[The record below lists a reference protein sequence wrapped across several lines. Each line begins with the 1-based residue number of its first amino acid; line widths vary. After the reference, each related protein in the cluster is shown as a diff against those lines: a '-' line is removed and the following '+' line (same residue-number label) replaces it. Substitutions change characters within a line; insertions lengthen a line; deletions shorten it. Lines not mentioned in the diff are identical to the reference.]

1 MALLILKDDGSSI
14 YFDDNV
20 WWANYYALIEVDAL
34 VTTLPSVSGENYIG
48 QYEGHSYFWTSTDN
62 NYWPQH
68 RNRYHR
74 PSEGIY
80 LLEINTKA
88 EADWLRAQG
97 VYNHYWVGLV
107 RELTY
112 ENDWGLDTDK
122 GWVWYKSG
130 VPFPAG
136 SQSSAASATTI
147 SETTLLAGS
156 SYTYTVTYTITQ
168 SDIETGGIS
177 NTILVTALTPTSTVV
192 SKVSDDPSTVEPDDI
207 TQTTLVR
214 SPTLNVT
221 KSATVSDVNGNSL
234 NDSGD
239 VVTYTIV
246 VSNTGNIRLSSVT
259 LSDTLEDAFFTDLS
273 SSVIGPVFVSASLG
287 SSEGTLKVGEQA
299 NYTAS
304 VTITPEMLANG
315 FIANTVVATASSTAG
330 LVSDSSD
337 DPNTAEENDP
347 TRTFLQ
353 TNPEINITKT
363 VTQTSENGDGFI
375 SPGDVITYT
384 IIVSNTG
391 NLNLL
396 NPQLTDTTVDGAGNI
411 LSTSTFT
418 LTNATPGSSLSEILT
433 NGQLT
438 LQMSYTLE
446 QSTVNSGL
454 VSNSIVV
461 SSVPFGQST
470 PVTDVSDDPTTP
482 AADDPTVFNIPEV
495 TGVDLEKTFETVDV
509 NNNGAVD
516 LGDVIRYNFT
526 ITNNGNT
533 DIQNITISDNL
544 VGGPSNTALTQ
555 QIATDRATVNGLKQS
570 FHIDN
575 NNSNHTGSRSIAEDA
590 NQPQYLPDGIEYY
603 LPPGLFTNAELTSST
618 KWNNLIS
625 EGRGYIRVNPANP
638 SGGHQ
643 ITDTNYGARAIRG
656 NNQRANTYLIY
667 DVQPNTTYTFSVYVM
682 GSLGTDFILF
692 AHGGYNLPHQ
702 DNNIQ
707 SSEVSKTFTL
717 DQNYKYKRYEIVF
730 TTGAA
735 VGNGR
740 FGFSPKQYGTY
751 AYFWGAQ
758 LEEGIGATPYIFTK
772 DSALSKV
779 ATNIGDYA
787 GTISSNSSKT
797 ITGIYTINT
806 DAVDLGY
813 INNTATVNA
822 STINSTV
829 VSDTSDDGDDTDG
842 NTTDDVTFTQIDA
855 FPALNVE
862 KTFIWQDSN
871 SDNKVNVG
879 DLISYSITISN
890 TGDSTVSNYTL
901 EDTFKNSLGTDL
913 TYTGQPALV
922 SASQGSSVGTIKSG
936 EKQVYSAQFI
946 INDLAFS
953 TPFISNSMKVIGDSN
968 GLTDNV
974 SDTSN
979 DGDDTDGNTEDD
991 PTITEMEPDGKIEA
1005 TKTFEILDSDGDGET
1020 SVGDVIRFIIQIEN
1034 IGNTALTSI
1043 TLVDVLSDEDGNAL
1057 SLSEEPFFYSS
1068 TQSSTVGSLKIGESA
1083 YYRALFIV
1091 DQQSFDSG
1099 SIRNYVDVT
1108 ASSSYG
1114 TNDVTDRS
1122 DDGND
1127 NDGNTTDDV
1136 TVVPLFAA
1144 AQINVIKTA
1153 TVFDGNGDGITGAGD
1168 TINYIITI
1176 ENTGIT
1182 GVGTITLVDTLT
1194 DGNGGALTLANGPNY
1209 EANSSSQ
1216 NSPEGSLAAGET
1228 ARYLASYV
1236 ISNDAALT
1244 GKIVNSV
1251 TVTATSV
1258 SESTVVLD
1266 VSDDNDDNDGNVLDD
1281 PTEVLIILT
1290 PQIQVS
1296 KSASVTQNNGNTIND
1311 LGDTIVYTITV
1322 TNTGNVNLNNL
1333 TVSDT
1338 LTDFSGAGLTLTTSP
1353 TFISGTNATAS
1364 TINLGGTAIFRA
1376 TFTINQQAVD
1386 TGGVSNVA
1394 FVSAASVVDGSKVAS
1409 DTSDDPNTA
1418 AADDKTAVS
1427 ITATPSIEVTKIAS
1441 VNDPDSNGVDLGDT
1455 ITYTIVATNTGD
1467 LTLSNIKLTDTLTDA
1482 NSTSLQLSSGPT
1494 ITSGSSN
1501 SLAVGNAITYQATF
1515 VITQPAV
1522 DSGSVI
1528 NVANVIASSPGQS
1541 DNVSD
1546 TSDDPTTGAAND
1558 PTIVTITTSPSI
1570 KVLKSVSVTDNG
1582 DGKLGKGDILQYDIS
1597 VENTGDVTLKN
1608 VTVTDT
1614 LTDGNSSTMSLSSGL
1629 YYAGSDGGS
1638 PQGELK
1644 VGEKVDYI
1652 GFFIINQQAV
1662 DSQSVINVA
1671 TGSATTPS
1679 GGTVTDTSDDPNT
1692 ATPND
1697 PTIVTMTV
1705 TPSIE
1710 VTKTVSVT
1718 DSNGDGVTGI
1728 NDLIYYTIVVEN
1740 TGDQTLTGI
1749 TLTDQL
1755 SDGNGQ
1761 PLSLLN
1767 GPTYNG
1773 LAGSKGSS
1781 QGTALPGETHKYTA
1795 IYLISEAAA
1804 QTPRISNI
1812 AIATASSPGQTN
1824 NVSDTSDNGNDI
1836 DGNTTDDSTDVI
1848 VSPRPGIEATKTVS
1862 VIDNNSNGSNDPGDT
1877 LVYTITIQNTGNVS
1891 LTNIT
1896 LVDTLTDNNDN
1907 ALSLDSGP
1915 TFVSASGGSPE
1926 GTLGFSEIATY
1937 TATYTIE
1944 PAAAFTTKIK
1954 NQVTVSAIGG
1964 GVSVSDISDNG
1975 IDNDGNQFNDKTE
1988 VSTSAEASIE
1998 AIKTA
2003 TVSDTNGNGLTDAGD
2018 IITYKIGIRNTGG
2031 VPLENLS
2038 INDVLKDG
2046 NGTNLALNALPSLNQ
2061 LLPLQH
2067 LQP

>member
-1 MALLILKDDGSSI
+1 M
-14 YFDDNV
+14 
-20 WWANYYALIEVDAL
+20 
-34 VTTLPSVSGENYIG
+34 
-48 QYEGHSYFWTSTDN
+48 
-62 NYWPQH
+62 
-68 RNRYHR
+68 
-74 PSEGIY
+74 
-80 LLEINTKA
+80 
-88 EADWLRAQG
+88 
-97 VYNHYWVGLV
+97 
-107 RELTY
+107 
-112 ENDWGLDTDK
+112 
-122 GWVWYKSG
+122 
-130 VPFPAG
+130 
-136 SQSSAASATTI
+136 
-147 SETTLLAGS
+147 
-156 SYTYTVTYTITQ
+156 
-168 SDIETGGIS
+168 
-177 NTILVTALTPTSTVV
+177 
-192 SKVSDDPSTVEPDDI
+192 
-207 TQTTLVR
+207 
-214 SPTLNVT
+214 
-221 KSATVSDVNGNSL
+221 
-234 NDSGD
+234 
-239 VVTYTIV
+239 
-246 VSNTGNIRLSSVT
+246 
-259 LSDTLEDAFFTDLS
+259 
-273 SSVIGPVFVSASLG
+273 
-287 SSEGTLKVGEQA
+287 
-299 NYTAS
+299 
-304 VTITPEMLANG
+304 
-315 FIANTVVATASSTAG
+315 
-330 LVSDSSD
+330 
-337 DPNTAEENDP
+337 
-347 TRTFLQ
+347 
-353 TNPEINITKT
+353 
-363 VTQTSENGDGFI
+363 
-375 SPGDVITYT
+375 
-384 IIVSNTG
+384 
-391 NLNLL
+391 
-396 NPQLTDTTVDGAGNI
+396 
-411 LSTSTFT
+411 
-418 LTNATPGSSLSEILT
+418 
-433 NGQLT
+433 
-438 LQMSYTLE
+438 
-446 QSTVNSGL
+446 
-454 VSNSIVV
+454 
-461 SSVPFGQST
+461 
-470 PVTDVSDDPTTP
+470 
-482 AADDPTVFNIPEV
+482 
-495 TGVDLEKTFETVDV
+495 

-533 DIQNITISDNL
+533 DLQNITISDNL
-544 VGGPSNTALTQ
+544 VGGLSNTALTQ

-575 NNSNHTGSRSIAEDA
+575 NNSNHTGSRSITEDA
-590 NQPQYLPDGIEYY
+590 NQPQYLPDGIEYV

-638 SGGHQ
+638 AGGHQ
-643 ITDTNYGARAIRG
+643 ITDSNYGALAIRG
-656 NNQRANTYLIY
+656 NNQNANTYLTY
-667 DVQPNTTYTFSVYVM
+667 DVQANTTYTFSVYVM
-682 GSLGTDFILF
+682 GSLGTDFTLF
-692 AHGGYNLPHQ
+692 AHGGYNLPHV
-702 DNNIQ
+702 DNNVQ

-717 DQNYKYKRYEIVF
+717 DQNYKYKRYEIVI

-751 AYFWGAQ
+751 SYFWGAQ

-797 ITGIYTINT
+797 ITGLYTINT

-813 INNTATVNA
+813 INNSATLNA

-842 NTTDDVTFTQIDA
+842 NTTDDLTFTQIDA
-855 FPALNVE
+855 FPVLNVE

-901 EDTFKNSLGTDL
+901 EDTFENSIGTDL

-953 TPFISNSMKVIGDSN
+953 TPFISNSIKVTGDSN

-991 PTITEMEPDGKIEA
+991 PTITTMEPDGKIEA

-1034 IGNTALTSI
+1034 IGNTALSSI

-1057 SLSEEPFFYSS
+1057 TLSEEPFFFSS
-1068 TQSSTVGSLKIGESA
+1068 TQSSTVGNLKIGESA

-1114 TNDVTDRS
+1114 TNDVNDRS

-1153 TVFDGNGDGITGAGD
+1153 TVFDGNGDGIDGAGD
-1168 TINYIITI
+1168 TINYVITI

-1216 NSPEGSLAAGET
+1216 NSPQGSLAAGET

-1251 TVTATSV
+1251 TVSATSV
-1258 SESTVVLD
+1258 SDSTVVLD
-1266 VSDDNDDNDGNVLDD
+1266 VSDDNDDTDGNVLDD

-1290 PQIQVS
+1290 PQIQVT
-1296 KSASVTQNNGNTIND
+1296 KSASVTQNNGNAIND
-1311 LGDTIVYTITV
+1311 LGDTIVYTITI

-1353 TFISGTNATAS
+1353 TYISGTNATAS
-1364 TINLGGTAIFRA
+1364 SINLGGSAIFRA
-1376 TFTINQQAVD
+1376 TFTINQQSVD

-1441 VNDPDSNGVDLGDT
+1441 VNDPDSNGIDIGDT

-1482 NSTSLQLSSGPT
+1482 NSSTLQLSSGPA
-1494 ITSGSSN
+1494 ITSGASS
-1501 SLAVGNAITYQATF
+1501 SLAVGGAIIYQATF

-1528 NVANVIASSPGQS
+1528 NIANVTASSPSGS

-1546 TSDDPTTGAAND
+1546 TSDDPSTGVAND
-1558 PTIVTITTSPSI
+1558 PTVVTITTSPSI
-1570 KVLKSVSVTDNG
+1570 RVLKSVSVTDNG
-1582 DGKLGKGDILQYDIS
+1582 DGKLSKGDILQYDIS

-1629 YYAGSDGGS
+1629 YYAGSNAGS

-1679 GGTVTDTSDDPNT
+1679 GGTVSDTSDDPNT

-1728 NDLIYYTIVVEN
+1728 NDLIYYTIFVEN

-1761 PLSLLN
+1761 SLSLLN
-1767 GPTYNG
+1767 GPTYDG
-1773 LAGSKGSS
+1773 LTGSKGSS

-1862 VIDNNSNGSNDPGDT
+1862 VIDNNSNGSNDPADII
-1877 LVYTITIQNTGNVS
+1877 VYTITIQNTGNVS

-1907 ALSLDSGP
+1907 PLSLDSGP
-1915 TFVSASGGSPE
+1915 TFVSANGGSPE

-1988 VSTSAEASIE
+1988 VLTSAEASIE
-1998 AIKTA
+1998 VIKTA
-2003 TVSDTNGNGLTDAGD
+2003 TVSDTNGNSSTDAGD

-2046 NGTNLALNALPSLNQ
+2046 NGTNLALNALPSFESATTSSTSTTIAVSGVVTYTANYTISADASYSGSIVNTVTVQANGQGGSGIVTDQGDDPSTPAQNDSTVVNIDPLAALDVTKTTTITDEGDGIIGAGDVINYTITVKNIGNVTLSGLTISDTLTDGNTSTLNMSTGPSFSGSDRGSNTGT
-2061 LLPLQH
+2061 LLAGETATYIAYYIISVIGCITYVIGLSWTTSCGNC
-2067 LQP
+2067 

>member
-1 MALLILKDDGSSI
+1 MDLLPI
-14 YFDDNV
+14 V
-20 WWANYYALIEVDAL
+20 
-34 VTTLPSVSGENYIG
+34 
-48 QYEGHSYFWTSTDN
+48 
-62 NYWPQH
+62 
-68 RNRYHR
+68 
-74 PSEGIY
+74 
-80 LLEINTKA
+80 LLR
-88 EADWLRAQG
+88 LQVLQLG
-97 VYNHYWVGLV
+97 V
-107 RELTY
+107 
-112 ENDWGLDTDK
+112 
-122 GWVWYKSG
+122 
-130 VPFPAG
+130 
-136 SQSSAASATTI
+136 
-147 SETTLLAGS
+147 
-156 SYTYTVTYTITQ
+156 
-168 SDIETGGIS
+168 
-177 NTILVTALTPTSTVV
+177 
-192 SKVSDDPSTVEPDDI
+192 
-207 TQTTLVR
+207 
-214 SPTLNVT
+214 
-221 KSATVSDVNGNSL
+221 
-234 NDSGD
+234 
-239 VVTYTIV
+239 
-246 VSNTGNIRLSSVT
+246 
-259 LSDTLEDAFFTDLS
+259 
-273 SSVIGPVFVSASLG
+273 
-287 SSEGTLKVGEQA
+287 
-299 NYTAS
+299 
-304 VTITPEMLANG
+304 
-315 FIANTVVATASSTAG
+315 
-330 LVSDSSD
+330 VSDSSD

-363 VTQTSENGDGFI
+363 VTQTFENGDGFI

-544 VGGPSNTALTQ
+544 VDGPSNTALTQ

-575 NNSNHTGSRSIAEDA
+575 NNSNHTGSRSIGEFPGE
-590 NQPQYLPDGIEYY
+590 PQYLPDGIEYY

-656 NNQRANTYLIY
+656 NNQNANTYLTY
-667 DVQPNTTYTFSVYVM
+667 DVQANTTYTFSVYVM
-682 GSLGTDFILF
+682 GSLGTDFTLF
-692 AHGGYNLPHQ
+692 AHGGYNLPHV
-702 DNNIQ
+702 DSNVQ

-717 DQNYKYKRYEIVF
+717 DQNYKYKRYEIVI

-936 EKQVYSAQFI
+936 EQQVYSAQFI

-1057 SLSEEPFFYSS
+1057 TLSEEPFFYSS

-1168 TINYIITI
+1168 TINYVITI

-1266 VSDDNDDNDGNVLDD
+1266 VSDDNDDTDGNVLDD

-1467 LTLSNIKLTDTLTDA
+1467 LTLSNIKLTDILTDA

-1494 ITSGSSN
+1494 ITSGSSS

-1558 PTIVTITTSPSI
+1558 PTVVTITTSPSI
-1570 KVLKSVSVTDNG
+1570 RVLKSVSVTDNG

-1597 VENTGDVTLKN
+1597 VENTGDVTLKS

-1767 GPTYNG
+1767 GPTYDG

-1824 NVSDTSDNGNDI
+1824 NKCDTSDNGNDI

-2046 NGTNLALNALPSLNQ
+2046 NGTNLALNALPSFESATTSSTSTTIAVSGVVTYTANYTISADASYSGSIVNTVTVQANGQGGSGIVTDQGDDPSTPEQNDSTVVDIDPLAALDVTKTTTITDEGDGIIGAGDVINYTITVKNIGNVTLTGVTVSDTLTDGNTSTLNMSTGPSFSGSDKGSNTGT
-2061 LLPLQH
+2061 LLAGETASYIAYYIISDAAAATLQIRNSAVAIASSPG
-2067 LQP
+2067 QSNNVSDTSDDGDDTDGNTEDDQTITDITPNSSNGSIKNCWGN